1 MGVTKSEAF
10 TDAQNELSNVLKALA
25 HPARVA
31 IVQHLLKVNACI
43 GGELVDQLPLA
54 QPTVSRHLRELK
66 DAGIIRGTIEGTKV
80 NYCIDHQRWAEVK
93 TLIGDLFDQSVSDF
107 DCC

>member
-10 TDAQNELSNVLKALA
+10 TVEQNELANVLKALA

-31 IVQHLLKVNACI
+31 IVQHLLRVNSCI
-43 GGELVDQLPLA
+43 GGDIVDELPLA

-66 DAGIIRGTIEGTKV
+66 DAGIIKGTIEGTKV
-80 NYCIDHQRWAEVK
+80 NYCIDSKRWAEIK
-93 TLIGDLFDQSVSDF
+93 AMLATLLDHEVSDF
-107 DCC
+107 KCC

>member
-10 TDAQNELSNVLKALA
+10 TSEQNELATVLKALA

-31 IVQHLLKVNACI
+31 IVQHLLRVNSCI
-43 GGELVDQLPLA
+43 GGDIVDELPLA

-66 DAGIIRGTIEGTKV
+66 EVGIIRGTIEGTKV
-80 NYCIDHQRWAEVK
+80 NYCIDDKRWAEIK
-93 TLIGDLFDQSVSDF
+93 FMLGALLDREVSDF